1 MHIDDSVVPVLRAG
15 QAVVF
20 GDGYRVDGHLTLQS
34 APGHTPGSSVVILD
48 SGTHKA
54 AFVGDVLHNPVQII
68 EPDSNSCFCMDPAAA
83 RRSRHRLLS
92 WAADHGA
99 LVLPAHFGGAG
110 AAEIT
115 RRGDTFHVKR
125 WAPLAAPPPV

>member
-20 GDGYRVDGHLTLQS
+20 EDGYRVDGHLTLQS

-54 AFVGDVLHNPVQII
+54 AFVGDVLHKP
-68 EPDSNSCFCMDPAAA
+68 
-83 RRSRHRLLS
+83 R
-92 WAADHGA
+92 ADHR
-99 LVLPAHFGGAG
+99 AG
-110 AAEIT
+110 QQQLFLH
-115 RRGDTFHVKR
+115 G
-125 WAPLAAPPPV
+125 PSSGP